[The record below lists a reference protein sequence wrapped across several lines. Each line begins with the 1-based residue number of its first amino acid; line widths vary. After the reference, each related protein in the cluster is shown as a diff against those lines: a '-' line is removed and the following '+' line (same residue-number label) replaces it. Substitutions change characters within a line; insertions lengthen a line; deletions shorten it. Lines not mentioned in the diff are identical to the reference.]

1 MSSQSNRSSGRRS
14 TRNKEP
20 VVIPTCIKCG
30 KGFSNYSAL
39 SKHKLTHSNV
49 RNFPCHLC
57 PKAFKRQD
65 HLNGHMLTHRDTKPF
80 ECDVNG
86 CDRTYCDARSLR
98 RHKESFHNL
107 SAASVGTNN
116 NKRLLHGQPGPEE
129 GQSQPTVDLPTSS
142 DFSSQTLPLGVPSL
156 TGSRHRHPAG
166 NHSNSD
172 SVNLSPLIHSSSQT
186 SIFGPLSSSSSKV
199 SRFTAAFKR
208 KANVSTNSQLNQ
220 QLGFESDQPLNESED
235 EGVSSKIRKSNCC
248 SSSSDV
254 ILIISEEL
262 DELKALVQRQEREIT
277 SLKNSYEKATG
288 MIDSLKGK
296 LQELVNMF

>member
-20 VVIPTCIKCG
+20 AVIPTCVKCG

-107 SAASVGTNN
+107 SATSIGTNN
-116 NKRLLHGQPGPEE
+116 NKGLLHVQPA
-129 GQSQPTVDLPTSS
+129 VDLPTSS
-142 DFSSQTLPLGVPSL
+142 DFGSQTLPLGVPSL

-220 QLGFESDQPLNESED
+220 QLGFESNQPSNESED
-235 EGVSSKIRKSNCC
+235 EGVSSKIKKPNCC

-254 ILIISEEL
+254 ILIISKEL
-262 DELKALVQRQEREIT
+262 DELKALVQRQEKEIT
-277 SLKNSYEKATG
+277 SLKNSYKKATD